1 MYILAAKSETGAND
15 SLRAFARLFT
25 VSQFFEHKLMEDN
38 KQRGMITRAGWGW
51 GWWGGGEGGGGGEE
65 QLILKSIHVFM
76 EKRNTGK
83 RTAVNSLCNC
93 NSI

>member
-25 VSQFFEHKLMEDN
+25 VSQFFEHKIKEDN
-38 KQRGMITRAGWGW
+38 KQRGMITRA
-51 GWWGGGEGGGGGEE
+51 
-65 QLILKSIHVFM
+65 LILKSIHVFM

>member
-15 SLRAFARLFT
+15 SLRASARLFT
-25 VSQFFEHKLMEDN
+25 VSQFFEHKLKEDN
-38 KQRGMITRAGWGW
+38 KQRRMITRAGWGW
-51 GWWGGGEGGGGGEE
+51 GWGGGGEE

-83 RTAVNSLCNC
+83 HTAVNSLCNY